1 MNFWFTLSLKST
13 GKYVLTGW
21 NCRVSL
27 GQQNAPL
34 EIFAG
39 LIQKVHISSGDSM
52 AKLYSLG
59 STYSD
64 VFNFYLDRGFSP
76 S

>member
-1 MNFWFTLSLKST
+1 MFLQPGTAGLD
-13 GKYVLTGW
+13 
-21 NCRVSL
+21 L
-27 GQQNAPL
+27 GQQNVVL

-39 LIQKVHISSGDSM
+39 LIQRWYISSGDSM

-64 VFNFYLDRGFSP
+64 VFYLDRGFSP